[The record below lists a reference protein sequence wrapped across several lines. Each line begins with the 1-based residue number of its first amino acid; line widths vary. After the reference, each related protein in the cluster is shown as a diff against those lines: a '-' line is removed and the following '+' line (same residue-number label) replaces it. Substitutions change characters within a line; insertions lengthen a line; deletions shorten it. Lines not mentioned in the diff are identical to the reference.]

1 LKLATSVYVTS
12 VVIIESYASMAALA
26 AVFQVMNV
34 PSSAA
39 DVASSFAVLAV
50 NTFAANPPTALL
62 ALVGQPVYL

>member
-1 LKLATSVYVTS
+1 
-12 VVIIESYASMAALA
+12 
-26 AVFQVMNV
+26 V

-50 NTFAANPPTALL
+50 KTFAANPPTALL